1 MASGKETR
9 EYLTIQRNQSL
20 IVDSLAATVDPA
32 RLALKLHEVDLIPSD
47 VVDRASVVGILT
59 PAQRIQPIVMAIK
72 TQIQLN
78 ASNFQVLM
86 GALKPFNLQL
96 SQSLRKFYSNSTYD
110 LVYAITGSISFPHLA
125 SSEFNLSFFFHW
137 CQSLGCIANGS
148 LLVF

>member
-96 SQSLRKFYSNSTYD
+96 SQSLRKFYSTNIYD
-110 LVYAITGSISFPHLA
+110 LVYAITISF
-125 SSEFNLSFFFHW
+125 
-137 CQSLGCIANGS
+137 LGI
-148 LLVF
+148 